1 MFFTR
6 ASQSTPSKRYSPGKL
21 AMPSPVYV
29 EVILYVPPLALIESP
44 PRAAIALHKLSHYRG
59 EGDTTLFDD
68 PGAGVQSLCS
78 GNIILPRSLVN
89 IDGRWR
95 LHIPTLGHTSFEG
108 VYALLTNLPK
118 VDENIN
124 PGGMFPWT
132 FGNYVRRFL
141 RELDDSGVL
150 ATPGLLTADQFY
162 EQFLAQKLGSGRT

>member
-1 MFFTR
+1 MLFTR
-6 ASQSTPSKRYSPGKL
+6 ASQPTPSKCYPPSKL

-29 EVILYVPPLALIESP
+29 EVILYVPPLALIEST
-44 PRAAIALHKLSHYRG
+44 PRAAIALHKISRYRG

-68 PGAGVQSLCS
+68 PGAGVQSLRS
-78 GNIILPRSLVN
+78 GNTILPRSLVN

-95 LHIPTLGHTSFEG
+95 LHIPTLGHASFEG
-108 VYALLTNLPK
+108 VYAILANLPK

-141 RELDDSGVL
+141 HELDAYGIL
-150 ATPGLLTADQFY
+150 ATPDLLTPDQFY